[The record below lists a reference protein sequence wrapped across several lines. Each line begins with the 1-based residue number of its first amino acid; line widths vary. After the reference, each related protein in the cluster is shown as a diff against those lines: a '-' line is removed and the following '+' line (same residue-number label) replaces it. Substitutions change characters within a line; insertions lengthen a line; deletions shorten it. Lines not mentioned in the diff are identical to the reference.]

1 MSDVTLIVLGSSA
14 GMPQPGRCNSG
25 YVLDVG
31 GRLFQFDC
39 GGGMSRAFRSAG
51 FDPLNVERIVI
62 SHTHPDHISDLPLYI
77 QMQYLA
83 GRKEPLIIHVPEEA
97 LEPTQAMF
105 RMMYI
110 IEQKLPF
117 DLSLMLVHES
127 EPIATDGVTIQPI
140 ANSHMKKYE
149 PFVAEYGLPN
159 KQQCF
164 SFRITV
170 GGKTILYSAD
180 LGSEKDLLDHLK
192 GVDLLVIESTHID
205 LGSVLATAVA
215 DNVGQIVLTHIA
227 EGYDSE
233 SALMTADK
241 LGLDN
246 VKIAIDNMRITL

>member
-1 MSDVTLIVLGSSA
+1 MSDMTLLILGSSA
-14 GMPQPGRCNSG
+14 GMPQPDRCNSG
-25 YVLDVG
+25 YVLDVD

-39 GGGMSRAFRSAG
+39 GGGVSRAFRCAG
-51 FDPLNVERIVI
+51 CDPLNVERIVI
-62 SHTHPDHISDLPLYI
+62 SHTHPDHISDLPLYV

-127 EPIATDGVTIQPI
+127 EPVDADGVTIQPI

-180 LGSEKDLLDHLK
+180 LGSEKNLLDHLK

-205 LGSVLATAVA
+205 LEAVLARAVHE
-215 DNVGQIVLTHIA
+215 NVGRIVLTHIA
-227 EGYDSE
+227 EDYDTE
-233 SALMTADK
+233 AALTTAGK

-246 VKIAIDNMRITL
+246 VQIAVDNMRITL